1 MGSTAA
7 STAARERSPWSVGA
21 RSETGYV
28 RKANEDRMGWMRTS
42 FGDVYVVSDGMGG
55 YKGGALASELTV
67 SALQQ
72 SLAQL
77 APHSK
82 RFTEKVRQAF
92 LDANDAV
99 YQRRDPNDPN
109 TREMGATAVV
119 LIISG
124 SRFMIAHVGDSR
136 AYRWHWFPGLRRLT
150 KDHTRVQKLVDEG
163 VVKEADAENHPDA
176 GLLSR
181 AIGYSSKVE
190 VEISPWRR
198 ARPGDVLLLCSD
210 GLSAYVSDRE
220 INAVLRSGKGPRWTA
235 NALVQKALDKGGED
249 NVTVQLLRYA
259 PHEQDKVMMTRM
271 LALGAALCAVAF
283 LFVAV
288 ELRNI
293 SGQLQEL
300 ERIVKSPGQHT
311 ASAPAEQTPAGES
324 TPSSAAQS
332 KKTHSGS
339 QQ

>member
-7 STAARERSPWSVGA
+7 STRARDRSAWSVGA

-28 RKANEDRMGWMRTS
+28 RKANEDRMGWVRTS

-55 YKGGALASELTV
+55 YKGGALAAELTV
-67 SALQQ
+67 SSLQQ

-77 APHSK
+77 VPKSK
-82 RFTEKVRQAF
+82 CFTEKVRQAF

-119 LIISG
+119 LIING
-124 SRFMIAHVGDSR
+124 SRFMVAHVGDSR
-136 AYRWHWFPGLRRLT
+136 AYRWRWLPGLRRLT
-150 KDHTRVQKLVDEG
+150 KDHTRVQKLVDDG
-163 VVKEADAENHPDA
+163 VVKQADAQGHPDA

-181 AIGYSSKVE
+181 AIGHSSKVE
-190 VEISPWRR
+190 VDISPWRR
-198 ARPGDVLLLCSD
+198 VRPGDVLLLCSD

-220 INAVLRSGKGPRWTA
+220 INAVLRSGKGPRSTA

-259 PHEQDKVMMTRM
+259 PHEQDNVTMVKV
-271 LALGAALCAVAF
+271 LAFGVALCVAAL
-283 LFVAV
+283 LYVAV
-288 ELRNI
+288 ELQSI
-293 SGQLQEL
+293 SGDLKEL

-311 ASAPAEQTPAGES
+311 ANTPAEQTPAAKA
-324 TPSSAAQS
+324 TQPSVQS
-332 KKTHSGS
+332 QPHRSGPR
-339 QQ
+339 Q